1 MAYIPEHKK
10 VAFMEALSEL
20 IESVIEDMV
29 ESAVDD
35 KLSEAD
41 TVDEDRAREI
51 AEEVLGN
58 ASWTVSLD

>member
-20 IESVIEDMV
+20 IEAVIEDMV
-29 ESAVDD
+29 ESAVEE
-35 KLSEAD
+35 KLDESD
-41 TVDEDRAREI
+41 MVDADRAREI